1 MKTIIET
8 DDRVEAKRLLA
19 STDMACAIFQ
29 IQRNLRKKLLYQ
41 VDNINL
47 EDKKNLVDW
56 VLDKVN
62 EELEGIN
69 IDEILE

>member
-1 MKTIIET
+1 MKITIEI
-8 DDRVEAKRLLA
+8 DDKVEAKRLLA

-29 IQRNLRKKLLYQ
+29 IQRNLRKKILYQ
-41 VDNINL
+41 VDNESF
-47 EDKKNLVDW
+47 EDNQDVVEW

>member
-1 MKTIIET
+1 MKTTIET
-8 DDRVEAKRLLA
+8 NDPVEAKRLLA

-29 IQRNLRKKLLYQ
+29 IQRNLRKKLIYE
-41 VDNINL
+41 VENIQFLSN
-47 EDKKNLVDW
+47 EDIVEW
-56 VLDKVN
+56 VLDMVN